1 MQAKVIFLLTHP
13 SLDRFRGRAVP
24 AGLRNVPVRQ
34 RGHASLALVDG
45 GRHLQAGEAGA

>member
-24 AGLRNVPVRQ
+24 AWQRNIPVRQ
-34 RGHASLALVDG
+34 RGHAGLVLGDG